1 MKGNALRVPLFI
13 VNSLLVLPLGCVVAL
28 VWANV
33 WPESYFRFSYALSFW
48 VNDVAIVLFFGLMA
62 KEVREEMLPGG
73 DLHPWRRAALA
84 IVAALGGAIVPV
96 VIYVW
101 FLRQVVSEPM
111 LVEAWVVTCAVD
123 VAACYLIAGFIFGRH
138 PAVPF
143 VLLMAIALNAIGL
156 ILIAT
161 RHTSGTISLPGGLAL
176 LALATGSAMAMRRRG
191 VESFWPYLLGSGAL
205 SWAGLFIVGIHPAFA
220 LVPIVP
226 LMPHSDRD
234 EGFFVEPPPTCRDA
248 LSCFERFWAP
258 PVQGVLFLL
267 GLVNAGV
274 PLHGLEAGM
283 WAVPISVVLGRPLGV
298 LIATETGVAAGLS
311 RVPRVGWRELIV
323 VGSTASIGLTFAL
336 FFSSTLFATGPL
348 QLQTRSAA
356 LLTAFGAAFAIVV
369 AWRLGVGRFDRTSAP
384 NT

>member
-1 MKGNALRVPLFI
+1 
-13 VNSLLVLPLGCVVAL
+13 
-28 VWANV
+28 
-33 WPESYFRFSYALSFW
+33 
-48 VNDVAIVLFFGLMA
+48 
-62 KEVREEMLPGG
+62 
-73 DLHPWRRAALA
+73 
-84 IVAALGGAIVPV
+84 
-96 VIYVW
+96 
-101 FLRQVVSEPM
+101 M
-111 LVEAWVVTCAVD
+111 LVEAWAVTCAVD

-138 PAVPF
+138 PAIPF
-143 VLLMAIALNAIGL
+143 GLLLAIASNAIGL

-161 RHTSGTISLPGGLAL
+161 RHTSGTMSLPGGLAL
-176 LALATGSAMAMRRRG
+176 LALAVVSAIAMRRSG
-191 VESFWPYLLGSGAL
+191 VESFWPYLLGSGTL
-205 SWAGLFIVGIHPAFA
+205 SWAGLFVAGVHPALA

-234 EGFFVEPPPTCRDA
+234 EGFFVEPPPHCHDA

-283 WAVPISVVLGRPLGV
+283 WAVPISVLVGRPLGV

-311 RVPRVGWRELIV
+311 RLPRVGWRELIV

-336 FFSSTLFATGPL
+336 FFGTSVLPAGPL

-356 LLTAFGAAFAIVV
+356 LFTVLGAATAILI
-369 AWRLGVGRFDRTSAP
+369 AWRLRVGRFERTHAS
-384 NT
+384 